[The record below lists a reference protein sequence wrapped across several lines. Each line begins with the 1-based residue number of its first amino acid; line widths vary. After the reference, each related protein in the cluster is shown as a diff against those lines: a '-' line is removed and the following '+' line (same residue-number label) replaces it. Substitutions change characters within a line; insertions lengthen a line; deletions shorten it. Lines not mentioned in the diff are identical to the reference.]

1 MGVSG
6 ELDRRLD
13 ELQPLGMKVLRELER
28 SAQRLGADGFYAPA
42 WEAGTASL
50 RRDPAD
56 GSLALVVEWRDARG
70 YKNGELVINAD
81 GSLYA
86 ECDVLRAHPTDTR
99 WFVEAVT
106 AWVCDG
112 AIHSEPRLLQ
122 AV

>member
-1 MGVSG
+1 MSG
-6 ELDRRLD
+6 ELGQRLD
-13 ELQPLGMKVLRELER
+13 ELRPLGLHVLRELER
-28 SAQRLGADGFYAPA
+28 AARELGVDKFYSPA

-56 GSLALVVEWRDARG
+56 GSMVLVVEWRDARG
-70 YKNGELVINAD
+70 YKSGELVVNAD

-86 ECDVLRAHPTDTR
+86 ECDVLLPHPTDSR

-106 AWVCDG
+106 AWGRPG